1 MGDVA
6 PGTLVVDDDE
16 DVRESLAL
24 AIEALGFGDVLRA
37 SSLAAVRAAQRQALG
52 CRLAILDINL
62 GPSSPSG
69 VEVLQWLRAQGFA
82 GEAVFLTGHAATDP
96 RVMAASKLPATRV
109 LTKPISLD
117 ALAALFHGG
126 AAALQ

>member
-6 PGTLVVDDDE
+6 PGILVVDDDA
-16 DVRESLAL
+16 DVRETLAL
-24 AIEALGFGDVLRA
+24 AIEALGLGDVLCA
-37 SSLAAVRAAQRQALG
+37 SSLAEVRAAHDPALG

-69 VEVLQWLRAQGFA
+69 VEVLQWLRAEGFA

-96 RVMAASKLPATRV
+96 RVVTASKLPATRV
-109 LTKPISLD
+109 LTKPISL
-117 ALAALFHGG
+117 ATLESLFHE
-126 AAALQ
+126 ASAQ